1 MNCALA
7 VYYLLYLAGHDAS
20 CPAIITVYF
29 TESEITKK
37 DTANITITSSGGG

>member
-1 MNCALA
+1 MCPCR
-7 VYYLLYLAGHDAS
+7 LLPTVSCGHDAS